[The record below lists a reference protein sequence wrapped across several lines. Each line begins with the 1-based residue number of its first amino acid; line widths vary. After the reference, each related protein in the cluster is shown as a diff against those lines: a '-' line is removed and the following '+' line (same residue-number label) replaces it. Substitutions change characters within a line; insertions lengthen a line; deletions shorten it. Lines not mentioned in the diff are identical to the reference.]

1 MKRGFGGRAKRPSRI
16 VTEHSQAF
24 SFTRRALV
32 LGAGQAGVAALLAGR
47 MAWLSIAENE
57 RYSLLSESN
66 RVQLTLIPPRRGWII
81 DRFGKP
87 LAINRTDFRVDLIP
101 DRLVDADATI
111 AALQRLL
118 GLSPDDVARIRE
130 DLDKA
135 AGYQP
140 VPVAENLDY
149 ERFAAVSVRL
159 PELPGVAPLS
169 GNARYY
175 PTGAAVGQLIGYV
188 GSPSAADYEKTHDP
202 LFITPGFK
210 IGKEGLEKTM
220 EPWLRGKPGA
230 KRTEVTAH
238 GKLVRELTTR
248 PETLGHTLQ
257 LTIDAGLQHY
267 AARRLGPNS
276 GSAVVIDTHTGGI
289 LALASMPSYDPNS
302 FSDGISH
309 GEWKMLSENDHLPLM
324 NKVTQGLYPPGSTV
338 KPMAALALLRAGIKP
353 DQTVH
358 CTGQYQVGGGMFHCW
373 KRHGHGTVDMTR
385 GIAQSCDIYFYTM
398 ARQIGIDAIAPV
410 ARMLGLGEE
419 FPLPFASQ
427 RYGTVPDSA
436 WKLRKYKSE
445 WTVADTVNAT
455 IGQGYMLANP
465 LQLAVMA
472 TRIASGRKLVPRLI
486 ANRHYGPQGG
496 PLDLDPAHL
505 QIVRNAMSMVV
516 NGGGTAGSARLPVPG
531 VLLAGKTGTAQ
542 VRRITMAER
551 RSGVL
556 GDAALPFKMRDHSL
570 FQCYAPFGD
579 PRYACAVILEH
590 SGHIVTAAPMAR
602 DIITYLFD
610 PAKAM
615 ATLEELEKTWGGDIE
630 TRAQAEAA
638 RWQAEQAARQ
648 AVPTPPDESVGNLAS
663 TLPPPP
669 PATSTGAAAAP
680 PE

>member
-1 MKRGFGGRAKRPSRI
+1 MKRGFGARGPKKPRRI
-16 VTEHSQAF
+16 MTEHAQAF

-32 LGAGQAGVAALLAGR
+32 LGAAQGGIAAILAGR

-57 RYSLLSESN
+57 RYSVLSESN
-66 RVQLTLIPPRRGWII
+66 RVQLTLIPPRRGWIV
-81 DRFGKP
+81 DRHGKP
-87 LAINRTDFRVDLIP
+87 IAINRTDFRVDIIP
-101 DRLVDADATI
+101 DRLIDADATI
-111 AALQRLL
+111 AELRGLL
-118 GLSPDDVARIRE
+118 GLTDDEIDRIRE
-130 DLDKA
+130 DLKKA

-149 ERFAAVSVRL
+149 ERFAAVSVHM
-159 PELPGVAPLS
+159 PDLPGVAPLS

-175 PTGAAVGQLIGYV
+175 PAGAAVGQLIGYV
-188 GSPSAADYEKTHDP
+188 GSASAKDYEQTHDP
-202 LFITPGFK
+202 LMITPGFK

-230 KRTEVTAH
+230 KRTEVTAR
-238 GKLVRELTTR
+238 GKVVRELTTR
-248 PETLGHTLQ
+248 PEVVGNTLQ
-257 LTIDAGLQHY
+257 LTIDAGLQEY

-302 FSDGISH
+302 FTDGISH
-309 GEWKMLSENDHLPLM
+309 DEWDMLSQNDHLPLM

-338 KPMAALALLRAGIKP
+338 KPMAALALLRAGMKP

-358 CTGQYQVGGGMFHCW
+358 CTGSYRVGSGTFHCW
-373 KRHGHGTVDMTR
+373 KRRGHGTVDMTR
-385 GIAQSCDIYFYTM
+385 AIAQSCDIYVYTM

-419 FPLPFASQ
+419 FALPFASQ

-472 TRIASGRKLVPRLI
+472 ARIASGRKLAPRLI
-486 ANRHYGPQGG
+486 VNRRYGPQGG
-496 PLDLDPAHL
+496 ALDLDPAHL
-505 QIVRNAMSMVV
+505 EIVRNAMNMVV
-516 NGGGTAGSARLPVPG
+516 NGGGTAGSARLPIPDVQ
-531 VLLAGKTGTAQ
+531 LAGKTGTAQ

-551 RSGVL
+551 SRGVL
-556 GDAALPFKMRDHSL
+556 GDTALPFRLRDHSL
-570 FQCYAPFGD
+570 FQCYAPYGN

-610 PAKAM
+610 PAKAL
-615 ATLEELEKTWGGDIE
+615 ATLEPIEKDWGGNIE
-630 TRAQAEAA
+630 TRLRIETA
-638 RWQAEQAARQ
+638 RWQAEK
-648 AVPTPPDESVGNLAS
+648 
-663 TLPPPP
+663 
-669 PATSTGAAAAP
+669 AAAAAATAP
-680 PE
+680 PDLLGNVVAPVPPSGTDAPE